1 MGQGN
6 LTPSFEEVNYSLLNV
21 TSDPGKVMEQ
31 ILPAIPAK
39 HLKDGTGT
47 TIRDLTPHLM
57 DPTTWNGKKN
67 GKNGCRDEGR
77 TFTAAKPSTWSP
89 MASVEP
95 D

>member
-57 DPTTWNGKKN
+57 DPTTQNGKKTVC
-67 GKNGCRDEGR
+67 GDEGR
-77 TFTAAKPSTWSP
+77 TFTAAKPSAWSP